1 MFTRSGAALSL
12 LVACALVL
20 SACGSNTNTSS
31 SGSSAGSAPVQ
42 CGGKKELH
50 ASGATAQENAIEQF
64 VYAYV
69 HACPGYTLDY
79 NANGSGAG
87 VRDFIDNKT
96 DLAGSGVP
104 LDPSKGEPDRA
115 AQRCGSPAWDLPAVF
130 QPIAVTY
137 NINGVS
143 SLNLDASTT
152 AKIFN
157 GGITKWDDPA
167 ITALNAGTNLPSVP
181 IHVIF
186 RSDKSANSANF
197 QQYLE
202 AASNGAWG
210 KGDGETFQGGVGD
223 GATGDNG
230 NSALLQ
236 QTDGSITYN
245 QWSFAVGKQLN
256 MARIITSA
264 GPDPVPVTVESV
276 KKTIAGARFK
286 GQGNDLVVDTSSF
299 YKPTQAGAYP
309 IVEPTY
315 EIVCAK
321 YPDSATGT
329 AVRAFM
335 QATIGPGQDGL
346 DQYGSIPLPSSFQSR
361 LATAVNAIS

>member
-1 MFTRSGAALSL
+1 MKSNRAAAVLSL
-12 LVACALVL
+12 LAVGALVL
-20 SACGSNTNTSS
+20 SGCGGGPKTSP
-31 SGSSAGSAPVQ
+31 GSSVTVN
-42 CGGKKELH
+42 CGGKKQLK

-79 NANGSGAG
+79 NANGSAAG
-87 VRDFIDNKT
+87 VNDFINSKT

-115 AQRCGSPAWDLPAVF
+115 AERCGSPAWNLPVVF

-143 SLNLDASTT
+143 SLKLDAPTT

-157 GGITKWDDPA
+157 GTITRWDDPA
-167 ITALNAGTNLPSVP
+167 IKALNADSNLPPTP

-202 AASNGAWG
+202 AASDGAWG
-210 KGDGETFQGGVGD
+210 KGDGETFHGAVGD
-223 GATGDNG
+223 GAVGDNG

-236 QTDGSITYN
+236 QTDGAITYN

-256 MARIITSA
+256 MAQIITSA
-264 GPDPVPVTVESV
+264 GPDPVPITTESV
-276 KKTIAGARFK
+276 DKTIAGARFT
-286 GQGNDLVVDTSSF
+286 GQGNDLVLDTSSF
-299 YKPTQAGAYP
+299 YKPSQPGAYP

-315 EIVCAK
+315 EIVCSK
-321 YPDSATGT
+321 YPDAATGT

-335 QATIGPGQDGL
+335 QAAIGPGQEGL
-346 DQYGSIPLPSSFQSR
+346 AQYGSIPLPGSFQSR
-361 LATAVNAIS
+361 LVAAVNAIS